1 MEKVIKQHN
10 PGRVWRENGRSLK
23 IDEYVN
29 IAGNDTLGCFGF
41 QLINGAREALN
52 ISVSKQYENGSLLVT
67 RSEDEDGVT
76 LFEFKDRLERTVLE
90 RRIESRLKG
99 DKQLSDTYYIYDDL
113 GKLCAVLPPALSD
126 QLSVGNIPAE
136 KLDMYGYL
144 YKYDVAGNL
153 MAKKLPGISW
163 EYYVYN
169 VNNNLIFSQNGEERK
184 RGEWKFSIPDAFGRV
199 CLQGVC
205 KVAIDPFDNPYLK
218 PIFSG
223 LSNWYVCQYVGSTE
237 YGGYQFSGSLMAGLV
252 GPKPLV
258 QVINYYD
265 NYDFMYRTDLSAR
278 DEFRYTHEEGFAAT
292 SSSAK
297 GMLTGIAKLHT
308 DAYDQYRN
316 GEYGVDSPY
325 NYSVMYYDDRGR
337 LSQTVSDNHLGG
349 MDRDFFSYDFNGNA
363 LRHLHRQTGAGNEIL
378 SDSYTYE
385 YDHAERLVKAL
396 HRLGDA
402 QEVILID
409 NVYDDLGRLSRKTFH
424 NGLLNTSYSYN
435 IRSWL
440 TGITGSSFEQ
450 VLHYTDGTGIPYY
463 NGNISS
469 MVWKSGEDDIMRG
482 YHFTYDN
489 LNRLTNAVYGEGSVL
504 VQNQNRFNEQ
514 VTGYDKMSN
523 ILGIKRSGQTSSTG
537 YGLIDDLAM
546 SYNGNQ
552 LKSVSDRA
560 TNSVYGNGFD
570 FKDGVNKEAEYEYDE
585 NGNMTKDLNK
595 KILNIQYNC
604 LNLPSRI
611 EFENGHVISYLYD
624 ADGIK
629 LRTTHIIGSDTTVT
643 DYCGNVIYEN
653 GIPVK
658 LLTEAG
664 YVTLADSKY
673 HYFVQ
678 DHLGNNR
685 VVVDQS
691 GNVEEVN
698 HYYPFGGL
706 LSSSVSN
713 AVQPYKYN
721 GKELDRKNGLDWYD
735 YGARMYDAALGR
747 WHVVDPMSEKY
758 YSWSPYTYCK
768 NNPVLRIDLDGKD
781 DYVISRSG
789 RLFNET
795 PIDKRG
801 KGSTDNLYL
810 SSDRSISVT
819 VNQGLL
825 GEMHSMQAKEQKENR
840 VKKSYGSTQDLETAA
855 TVFKFAADHTTVEW
869 KLDVYDDNGTRTAVV
884 ATDRDPYGVDNGV
897 YAQNKLSVKGE
908 KVIDIHS
915 HLPGGTK
922 GGAGNDFNLAKPQR
936 KNAVYMKDN
945 RVSTDKKGMIYE
957 YIKNASRVNSIRVY
971 DATDLLQYI
980 KRK

>member
-1 MEKVIKQHN
+1 M
-10 PGRVWRENGRSLK
+10 
-23 IDEYVN
+23 
-29 IAGNDTLGCFGF
+29 
-41 QLINGAREALN
+41 
-52 ISVSKQYENGSLLVT
+52 
-67 RSEDEDGVT
+67 
-76 LFEFKDRLERTVLE
+76 
-90 RRIESRLKG
+90 
-99 DKQLSDTYYIYDDL
+99 
-113 GKLCAVLPPALSD
+113 
-126 QLSVGNIPAE
+126 
-136 KLDMYGYL
+136 
-144 YKYDVAGNL
+144 
-153 MAKKLPGISW
+153 
-163 EYYVYN
+163 
-169 VNNNLIFSQNGEERK
+169 
-184 RGEWKFSIPDAFGRV
+184 
-199 CLQGVC
+199 
-205 KVAIDPFDNPYLK
+205 
-218 PIFSG
+218 
-223 LSNWYVCQYVGSTE
+223 
-237 YGGYQFSGSLMAGLV
+237 
-252 GPKPLV
+252 
-258 QVINYYD
+258 
-265 NYDFMYRTDLSAR
+265 
-278 DEFRYTHEEGFAAT
+278 
-292 SSSAK
+292 
-297 GMLTGIAKLHT
+297 
-308 DAYDQYRN
+308 
-316 GEYGVDSPY
+316 
-325 NYSVMYYDDRGR
+325 
-337 LSQTVSDNHLGG
+337 
-349 MDRDFFSYDFNGNA
+349 
-363 LRHLHRQTGAGNEIL
+363 RHLHRQTGAGNEIL

>member
-1 MEKVIKQHN
+1 M
-10 PGRVWRENGRSLK
+10 
-23 IDEYVN
+23 
-29 IAGNDTLGCFGF
+29 
-41 QLINGAREALN
+41 
-52 ISVSKQYENGSLLVT
+52 
-67 RSEDEDGVT
+67 
-76 LFEFKDRLERTVLE
+76 
-90 RRIESRLKG
+90 
-99 DKQLSDTYYIYDDL
+99 
-113 GKLCAVLPPALSD
+113 
-126 QLSVGNIPAE
+126 
-136 KLDMYGYL
+136 
-144 YKYDVAGNL
+144 
-153 MAKKLPGISW
+153 
-163 EYYVYN
+163 
-169 VNNNLIFSQNGEERK
+169 
-184 RGEWKFSIPDAFGRV
+184 
-199 CLQGVC
+199 
-205 KVAIDPFDNPYLK
+205 
-218 PIFSG
+218 
-223 LSNWYVCQYVGSTE
+223 
-237 YGGYQFSGSLMAGLV
+237 GGYQFSGSLMAGLV

-747 WHVVDPMSEKY
+747 WHAVDPMSEKY

>member
-1 MEKVIKQHN
+1 
-10 PGRVWRENGRSLK
+10 
-23 IDEYVN
+23 
-29 IAGNDTLGCFGF
+29 
-41 QLINGAREALN
+41 
-52 ISVSKQYENGSLLVT
+52 
-67 RSEDEDGVT
+67 
-76 LFEFKDRLERTVLE
+76 
-90 RRIESRLKG
+90 
-99 DKQLSDTYYIYDDL
+99 
-113 GKLCAVLPPALSD
+113 
-126 QLSVGNIPAE
+126 
-136 KLDMYGYL
+136 
-144 YKYDVAGNL
+144 
-153 MAKKLPGISW
+153 
-163 EYYVYN
+163 
-169 VNNNLIFSQNGEERK
+169 
-184 RGEWKFSIPDAFGRV
+184 
-199 CLQGVC
+199 
-205 KVAIDPFDNPYLK
+205 
-218 PIFSG
+218 
-223 LSNWYVCQYVGSTE
+223 
-237 YGGYQFSGSLMAGLV
+237 MAGLV

-292 SSSAK
+292 SSGAK

-747 WHVVDPMSEKY
+747 WHAVDPMSEKY

>member
-1 MEKVIKQHN
+1 
-10 PGRVWRENGRSLK
+10 
-23 IDEYVN
+23 
-29 IAGNDTLGCFGF
+29 
-41 QLINGAREALN
+41 
-52 ISVSKQYENGSLLVT
+52 
-67 RSEDEDGVT
+67 
-76 LFEFKDRLERTVLE
+76 
-90 RRIESRLKG
+90 
-99 DKQLSDTYYIYDDL
+99 
-113 GKLCAVLPPALSD
+113 
-126 QLSVGNIPAE
+126 
-136 KLDMYGYL
+136 
-144 YKYDVAGNL
+144 
-153 MAKKLPGISW
+153 
-163 EYYVYN
+163 
-169 VNNNLIFSQNGEERK
+169 
-184 RGEWKFSIPDAFGRV
+184 
-199 CLQGVC
+199 
-205 KVAIDPFDNPYLK
+205 
-218 PIFSG
+218 
-223 LSNWYVCQYVGSTE
+223 
-237 YGGYQFSGSLMAGLV
+237 
-252 GPKPLV
+252 
-258 QVINYYD
+258 
-265 NYDFMYRTDLSAR
+265 MYRTDLSAR

-482 YHFTYDN
+482 YRFTYDN
-489 LNRLTNAVYGEGSVL
+489 LNRLTNAVYGEGGVL

-611 EFENGHVISYLYD
+611 EFENGHIISYLYD

-747 WHVVDPMSEKY
+747 WHAVDPMSEKY

-855 TVFKFAADHTTVEW
+855 TAFKFAADHTTVEW

-957 YIKNASRVNSIRVY
+957 YTKNASRVNSIRVY

>member
-1 MEKVIKQHN
+1 
-10 PGRVWRENGRSLK
+10 
-23 IDEYVN
+23 
-29 IAGNDTLGCFGF
+29 
-41 QLINGAREALN
+41 
-52 ISVSKQYENGSLLVT
+52 
-67 RSEDEDGVT
+67 
-76 LFEFKDRLERTVLE
+76 
-90 RRIESRLKG
+90 
-99 DKQLSDTYYIYDDL
+99 
-113 GKLCAVLPPALSD
+113 
-126 QLSVGNIPAE
+126 
-136 KLDMYGYL
+136 
-144 YKYDVAGNL
+144 
-153 MAKKLPGISW
+153 
-163 EYYVYN
+163 
-169 VNNNLIFSQNGEERK
+169 
-184 RGEWKFSIPDAFGRV
+184 
-199 CLQGVC
+199 
-205 KVAIDPFDNPYLK
+205 
-218 PIFSG
+218 
-223 LSNWYVCQYVGSTE
+223 
-237 YGGYQFSGSLMAGLV
+237 
-252 GPKPLV
+252 
-258 QVINYYD
+258 
-265 NYDFMYRTDLSAR
+265 
-278 DEFRYTHEEGFAAT
+278 
-292 SSSAK
+292 
-297 GMLTGIAKLHT
+297 MLTGIAKLHT

-747 WHVVDPMSEKY
+747 WHAVDPMSEKY

>member
-1 MEKVIKQHN
+1 M
-10 PGRVWRENGRSLK
+10 K

-292 SSSAK
+292 SSGAK

>member
-1 MEKVIKQHN
+1 MIKQHN

-292 SSSAK
+292 SSGAK

-735 YGARMYDAALGR
+735 YGACMYDAALGR
-747 WHVVDPMSEKY
+747 WHAVDPMSEKY

>member
-1 MEKVIKQHN
+1 M
-10 PGRVWRENGRSLK
+10 
-23 IDEYVN
+23 
-29 IAGNDTLGCFGF
+29 
-41 QLINGAREALN
+41 
-52 ISVSKQYENGSLLVT
+52 
-67 RSEDEDGVT
+67 
-76 LFEFKDRLERTVLE
+76 
-90 RRIESRLKG
+90 
-99 DKQLSDTYYIYDDL
+99 
-113 GKLCAVLPPALSD
+113 
-126 QLSVGNIPAE
+126 
-136 KLDMYGYL
+136 
-144 YKYDVAGNL
+144 
-153 MAKKLPGISW
+153 
-163 EYYVYN
+163 
-169 VNNNLIFSQNGEERK
+169 
-184 RGEWKFSIPDAFGRV
+184 
-199 CLQGVC
+199 QGVC

-747 WHVVDPMSEKY
+747 WHAVDPMSEKY

>member
-1 MEKVIKQHN
+1 
-10 PGRVWRENGRSLK
+10 
-23 IDEYVN
+23 
-29 IAGNDTLGCFGF
+29 
-41 QLINGAREALN
+41 
-52 ISVSKQYENGSLLVT
+52 
-67 RSEDEDGVT
+67 
-76 LFEFKDRLERTVLE
+76 
-90 RRIESRLKG
+90 
-99 DKQLSDTYYIYDDL
+99 
-113 GKLCAVLPPALSD
+113 
-126 QLSVGNIPAE
+126 
-136 KLDMYGYL
+136 
-144 YKYDVAGNL
+144 

-747 WHVVDPMSEKY
+747 WHAVDPMSEKY

>member
-1 MEKVIKQHN
+1 M
-10 PGRVWRENGRSLK
+10 S
-23 IDEYVN
+23 
-29 IAGNDTLGCFGF
+29 
-41 QLINGAREALN
+41 
-52 ISVSKQYENGSLLVT
+52 
-67 RSEDEDGVT
+67 
-76 LFEFKDRLERTVLE
+76 
-90 RRIESRLKG
+90 
-99 DKQLSDTYYIYDDL
+99 
-113 GKLCAVLPPALSD
+113 
-126 QLSVGNIPAE
+126 E
-136 KLDMYGYL
+136 KLAD
-144 YKYDVAGNL
+144 
-153 MAKKLPGISW
+153 
-163 EYYVYN
+163 
-169 VNNNLIFSQNGEERK
+169 
-184 RGEWKFSIPDAFGRV
+184 
-199 CLQGVC
+199 
-205 KVAIDPFDNPYLK
+205 
-218 PIFSG
+218 
-223 LSNWYVCQYVGSTE
+223 
-237 YGGYQFSGSLMAGLV
+237 
-252 GPKPLV
+252 
-258 QVINYYD
+258 
-265 NYDFMYRTDLSAR
+265 
-278 DEFRYTHEEGFAAT
+278 
-292 SSSAK
+292 
-297 GMLTGIAKLHT
+297 
-308 DAYDQYRN
+308 
-316 GEYGVDSPY
+316 
-325 NYSVMYYDDRGR
+325 
-337 LSQTVSDNHLGG
+337 
-349 MDRDFFSYDFNGNA
+349 
-363 LRHLHRQTGAGNEIL
+363 
-378 SDSYTYE
+378 
-385 YDHAERLVKAL
+385 
-396 HRLGDA
+396 
-402 QEVILID
+402 
-409 NVYDDLGRLSRKTFH
+409 
-424 NGLLNTSYSYN
+424 
-435 IRSWL
+435 
-440 TGITGSSFEQ
+440 
-450 VLHYTDGTGIPYY
+450 
-463 NGNISS
+463 
-469 MVWKSGEDDIMRG
+469 
-482 YHFTYDN
+482 
-489 LNRLTNAVYGEGSVL
+489 
-504 VQNQNRFNEQ
+504 
-514 VTGYDKMSN
+514 
-523 ILGIKRSGQTSSTG
+523 
-537 YGLIDDLAM
+537 
-546 SYNGNQ
+546 
-552 LKSVSDRA
+552 
-560 TNSVYGNGFD
+560 
-570 FKDGVNKEAEYEYDE
+570 
-585 NGNMTKDLNK
+585 
-595 KILNIQYNC
+595 IQYNFI
-604 LNLPSRI
+604 NLPSRI

-825 GEMHSMQAKEQKENR
+825 GEIHSMQAKEQKENR

-915 HLPGGTK
+915 HLLGGTK

-957 YIKNASRVNSIRVY
+957 YTKNASRVNSIRVY